1 MLGTLL
7 AFTLIALSALRGAG
21 GSPAEALQS
30 VLGNDDIEIIY
41 PEDPSY
47 RNASRAFNRRL
58 HFRPLAVAYP
68 SSTEELAELV
78 KAGAYLGLPGK
89 SHFTSIDC
97 TLTRAQCGQ

>member
-7 AFTLIALSALRGAG
+7 TFTLVALSALRGAG
-21 GSPAEALQS
+21 GSPPEPLQS
-30 VLGNDDIEIIY
+30 VLSNDDIEIIY

-58 HFRPLAVAYP
+58 HFKPIAVAYP
-68 SSTEELAELV
+68 SSTEEVADLV

-89 SHFTSIDC
+89 PQC
-97 TLTRAQCGQ
+97 T